1 MASASEE
8 VRGGSFDWLTLTASG
23 FCITLH
29 LYRPSGDFVCEHSVL
44 VGMGVDVFTQ
54 ALEEGLVTP
63 ELNLQQHD
71 RFAFFNRFAGFDLL
85 HRDYIYSL
93 VWKGM
98 VLADNTTFADYILDH
113 GMSIDEPNDIC
124 VVTKESVLRAQ

>member
-8 VRGGSFDWLTLTASG
+8 VRGGSVDWFTLTASG

-29 LYRPSGDFVCEHSVL
+29 LYRPSGEFVCEHLVL

-63 ELNLQQHD
+63 ELNFTQRD
-71 RFAFFNRFAGFDLL
+71 RF
-85 HRDYIYSL
+85 
-93 VWKGM
+93 
-98 VLADNTTFADYILDH
+98 
-113 GMSIDEPNDIC
+113 
-124 VVTKESVLRAQ
+124 

>member
-8 VRGGSFDWLTLTASG
+8 VQGPVDWLTLTGNG

-29 LYRPSGDFVCEHSVL
+29 LYRPSGEFVCEHSVL

-71 RFAFFNRFAGFDLL
+71 RFAFFNRVSDFDQL

-98 VLADNTTFADYILDH
+98 VLADNTTFADYILDQ

>member
-8 VRGGSFDWLTLTASG
+8 VRGGS
-23 FCITLH
+23 
-29 LYRPSGDFVCEHSVL
+29 VCEHSVL

-71 RFAFFNRFAGFDLL
+71 RFAFFNRHAGIELL
-85 HRDYIYSL
+85 HRDYIYTL

-98 VLADNTTFADYILDH
+98 VLEDGSTFGDYILDH
-113 GMSIDEPNDIC
+113 GMSIDEPNDIY
-124 VVTKESVLRAQ
+124 VVTKEYVLRAP

>member
-1 MASASEE
+1 
-8 VRGGSFDWLTLTASG
+8 
-23 FCITLH
+23 
-29 LYRPSGDFVCEHSVL
+29 
-44 VGMGVDVFTQ
+44 MGVDVFTQ

-71 RFAFFNRFAGFDLL
+71 RFAFFSRFAGFDLL

-124 VVTKESVLRAQ
+124 VVTKEYVLRAQ

>member
-1 MASASEE
+1 MASAYVHS
-8 VRGGSFDWLTLTASG
+8 SFDGGLPSTVTGCS
-23 FCITLH
+23 ITLH
-29 LYRPSGDFVCEHSVL
+29 LYRPSGEFVCEHSVF

-71 RFAFFNRFAGFDLL
+71 RFAFFNRHAGFDLL

-124 VVTKESVLRAQ
+124 VVTKEYVLRAP

>member
-8 VRGGSFDWLTLTASG
+8 VRRWARDWLTLTASG
-23 FCITLH
+23 SCITLH
-29 LYRPSGDFVCEHSVL
+29 LYRPSGEFVCEHSVL

-63 ELNLQQHD
+63 ELNLHHHD
-71 RFAFFNRFAGFDLL
+71 YCPSFFNRFAGFDLL
-85 HRDYIYSL
+85 HRDIYSL

-98 VLADNTTFADYILDH
+98 VLGDGTTFADYILDH

-124 VVTKESVLRAQ
+124 VVTKEYVLRAP

>member
-8 VRGGSFDWLTLTASG
+8 VRGGSIDWLTLTASG
-23 FCITLH
+23 FCIALD
-29 LYRPSGDFVCEHSVL
+29 LYRPSGEFVCEHSVL

-71 RFAFFNRFAGFDLL
+71 RFAFFNRVSDFDQL

-124 VVTKESVLRAQ
+124 VVTKEYVLRAP

>member
-8 VRGGSFDWLTLTASG
+8 VRGGSDWLTLTASG
-23 FCITLH
+23 RCITLH
-29 LYRPSGDFVCEHSVL
+29 LYRPSGDFVCEHSVP
-44 VGMGVDVFTQ
+44 VGMGIQVFTQ

-63 ELNLQQHD
+63 EINLTQRD
-71 RFAFFNRFAGFDLL
+71 RFGFFGRVSDFDQL

-93 VWKGM
+93 VWNGM

-124 VVTKESVLRAQ
+124 VVTKEYVLRAP